1 MRVKPIVLWNDY
13 FFIFSTPT
21 RTWCQPVK
29 LSENETN
36 WHHQF
41 LTYIMYLSHVT
52 LLIDVWMSWT
62 EINFFKI
69 KEKWYTAFV
78 LMLMFPKFHAKLV
91 GTSKAEQCRKGSHRE
106 MLVWKQGYCAYLQ
119 DNTTIMRAFSC
130 MPPFFTCFGLRCKAG
145 LELKML
151 QCYQTRKGWK
161 TIQDTNYF

>member
-1 MRVKPIVLWNDY
+1 M
-13 FFIFSTPT
+13 
-21 RTWCQPVK
+21 K

-52 LLIDVWMSWT
+52 LPIDVWMSWT

-78 LMLMFPKFHAKLV
+78 LMLFPKFHAKLV
-91 GTSKAEQCRKGSHRE
+91 GTSKAEQCRNGSHRK

-119 DNTTIMRAFSC
+119 DNTTFMRAFSC
-130 MPPFFTCFGLRCKAG
+130 IPPFLPVWGYDARQTWNLKRGIVTKAEKAG
-145 LELKML
+145 NITGYKLCLKT
-151 QCYQTRKGWK
+151 QQH
-161 TIQDTNYF
+161 ISTNPLIGSS